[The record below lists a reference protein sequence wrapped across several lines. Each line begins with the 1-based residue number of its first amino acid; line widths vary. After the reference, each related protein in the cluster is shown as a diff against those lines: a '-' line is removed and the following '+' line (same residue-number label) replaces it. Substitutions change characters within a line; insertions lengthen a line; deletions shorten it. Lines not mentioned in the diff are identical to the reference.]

1 MTVLRVVIVVIQM
14 TALMAYFLDW
24 LHWPLI
30 GGMLAAFLVS
40 LLLPLVATGLAA
52 YAAVKVWGWSLL
64 LALLV
69 FLPGLVIT
77 LTALAGAGMAG
88 LLGALL
94 FRRVRARGGFAR
106 GPFATA
112 AGQPEPSPAAND
124 GEIIEG
130 EVISSRVDN
139 ESRS

>member
-1 MTVLRVVIVVIQM
+1 M
-14 TALMAYFLDW
+14 
-24 LHWPLI
+24 
-30 GGMLAAFLVS
+30 
-40 LLLPLVATGLAA
+40 
-52 YAAVKVWGWSLL
+52 L

-112 AGQPEPSPAAND
+112 AGQPDPSPAASA
-124 GEIIEG
+124 GEVIEG

>member
-14 TALMAYFLDW
+14 TALMAYFLDY
-24 LHWPLI
+24 LHWHLVA
-30 GGMLAAFLVS
+30 GMLAAFLVS
-40 LLLPLVATGLAA
+40 LFLPLVATGLAA

-77 LTALAGAGMAG
+77 FTALAGAGMAG

-112 AGQPEPSPAAND
+112 AGQPDPARPAHD
-124 GEIIEG
+124 DAIIEG
-130 EVISSRVDN
+130 EVLSSRVDN
-139 ESRS
+139 DPRP